1 MTKTSKTSKMTKG
14 QKWLM
19 MTWKDL
25 KWLEMTWNDLKSLE
39 ITWNDLKWLELAFDF
54 LVVRKMICI
63 IFCCFLSSGCFI
75 VLRKHFWW
83 LIKAYQNLF
92 SLLNEEEHF
101 KSVSNEKSR
110 ISIVTDWLS
119 ISSKQNCWW
128 DEKHL
133 IKVRGQICSVV
144 FDLSYLLFN
153 WNQKMFLF
161 AIHLSSN

>member
-25 KWLEMTWNDLKSLE
+25 KWLEITWNHLKSLE

-92 SLLNEEEHF
+92 SLLKEEEHF
-101 KSVSNEKSR
+101 KSVSNEK
-110 ISIVTDWLS
+110 ITH
-119 ISSKQNCWW
+119 ISSIR
-128 DEKHL
+128 L
-133 IKVRGQICSVV
+133 IVHIVETK
-144 FDLSYLLFN
+144 LLMRWKAFN
-153 WNQKMFLF
+153 QSQRANMQFCF
-161 AIHLSSN
+161 